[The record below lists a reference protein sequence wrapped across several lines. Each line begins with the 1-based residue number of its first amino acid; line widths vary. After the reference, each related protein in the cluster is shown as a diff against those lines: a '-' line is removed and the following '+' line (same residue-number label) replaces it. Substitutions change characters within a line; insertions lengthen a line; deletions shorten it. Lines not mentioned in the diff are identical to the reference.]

1 MMRDIMLFAVLLIC
15 LYTDIRHKKIYN
27 IITFPAVVA
36 AIILNIYFNGLNGG
50 LESIKGLF
58 FGMALLF
65 FPFVMGGLG
74 AGDVK
79 LLGVVGAFKGL
90 EYVWLTF
97 LAMAI
102 TGGVISL
109 IIMIREKSLVSRL
122 KTILLTLFSFFYRL
136 PKTQYLETIES
147 STALTF
153 PYGIAITAGAV
164 IAYLLR

>member
-1 MMRDIMLFAVLLIC
+1 MS
-15 LYTDIRHKKIYN
+15 LYRYKIQKIYN

-136 PKTQYLETIES
+136 PKTQYLETIERVPPS
-147 STALTF
+147 PSLT
-153 PYGIAITAGAV
+153 V
-164 IAYLLR
+164 SLLQQGQ

>member
-15 LYTDIRHKKIYN
+15 LYTDIRYKKIYN

-122 KTILLTLFSFFYRL
+122 KIILLTLFSFFYRL